1 MKLLLLAD
9 TSHPAMA
16 VQDHIRA
23 TTDCPTLN
31 WFIENP
37 LTCKILHKL
46 NLATFD
52 AIGIHYS
59 IKIYNEYY
67 LCKQLKEKIKKYTGI
82 KFVFLQ
88 DEYQHVNKTSACL
101 ADLKVDILFTLVDQE
116 NIELAYPYPE
126 LKPMKKVTV
135 LTAYVPDSIKN
146 ISPLPLSDRP
156 LDIFYRSRIYPFS
169 LGYLAQERVAI
180 AHGVKE
186 RVSEY
191 DLNCDISVN
200 ERDRIYGQ
208 AWINKMQSSRAVL
221 GTESGASI
229 WDFTGDIKKK
239 TKYLLKKYPDMKFKV
254 ASKLLLSEHENKV
267 PYAAISPR
275 IFEAA
280 ALRTAMILFPGN
292 YNGILKEELHYIAL
306 KKDFSNFSEVVNK
319 LKNDDYIKVLTE
331 RTYTDLILAKE
342 YSAKQLCHM
351 VEKELLLL
359 KKSFKQEMHLSNQRV
374 FEYLSQVKKKNRMT
388 NVIYVFIAECKF
400 IMLNFFIFMFD
411 SPYKGTKKLYALS
424 EGMKRYAFYMANRLM
439 KLNIGFGKKNNFE

>member
-9 TSHPAMA
+9 TTHPAMA
-16 VQDHIRA
+16 VQDHISA
-23 TTDCPTLN
+23 MTDCPKLN

-59 IKIYNEYY
+59 IKVYNEYY
-67 LCKQLKEKIKKYTGI
+67 LCNKLKEKIKQYTGI

-88 DEYQHVNKTSACL
+88 DEYQHVNKTSTCL
-101 ADLKVDILFTLVDQE
+101 ADLKADILFTLVDQE

-126 LKPMKKVTV
+126 LKQMKKVTV

-146 ISPLPLSDRP
+146 ISPLPLSARP

-169 LGYLAQERVAI
+169 LGSLAQERVAI

-186 RVSEY
+186 RASAY
-191 DLNCDISVN
+191 DLNCDISIN
-200 ERDRIYGQ
+200 EQDRIYGQ
-208 AWINKMQSSRAVL
+208 AWINKMRSSRAVL

-229 WDFTGDIKKK
+229 WDFTGDIQKK
-239 TKYLLKKYPDMKFKV
+239 TKYLLKKYPNIKFKV
-254 ASKLLLSEHENKV
+254 ASKLLLSQHENKV

-280 ALRTAMILFPGN
+280 ALRTAMVLFPGN
-292 YNGILKEELHYIAL
+292 YNGILKAGLHYIAL

-319 LKNDDYIKVLTE
+319 LKNDYYIKELTE
-331 RTYTDLILAKE
+331 RTYSDLILAKE
-342 YSAKQLCHM
+342 YSAKQLCHI

-359 KKSFKQEMHLSNQRV
+359 KKPLEQGMPASNRSIID
-374 FEYLSQVKKKNRMT
+374 YLNQVKKKNRIT
-388 NVIYVFIAECKF
+388 NVVHIFISECKF
-400 IMLNFFIFMFD
+400 IMVNFFIFMFD
-411 SPYKGTKKLYALS
+411 SPYKGTKKIYALY
-424 EGMKRYAFYMANRLM
+424 EGMKRYAFYIANRVM
-439 KLNIGFGKKNNFE
+439 KLNITLGKRKI